1 MIIPFLACFGVILE
15 YMISIWIES
24 QTKRAKGQ
32 VNFRRYHPTI
42 DYLITFNTI
51 MEVCCNNKLNILS
64 CFVEF
69 KKDFY
74 IVPRNNLLKIL
85 KELKVYFEL
94 RAIAINLY

>member
-1 MIIPFLACFGVILE
+1 
-15 YMISIWIES
+15 
-24 QTKRAKGQ
+24 
-32 VNFRRYHPTI
+32 
-42 DYLITFNTI
+42 

-94 RAIAINLY
+94 RAIAINLYLNVIAKLKNTKGDWKILIAI